1 MFDDVL
7 KSLMLWVLGGALLI
21 ITLTYVISN
30 TVMLGIDAH
39 TTASSVDKY
48 ETYIITN
55 NKP

>member
-7 KSLMLWVLGGALLI
+7 KSLLLWTLAGGLLI

-39 TTASSVDKY
+39 TTATSVDKY
-48 ETYIITN
+48 ETYIVNT
-55 NKP
+55 K